1 MAQPRTHVVGGLRA
15 LRTAIVS
22 PSPAPPAGERAL
34 PLTFLDAQWL
44 SAHPVER
51 VFFYRL
57 GPGGDDVDAVLSRL
71 VDAPRLLPARRPRP
85 PHARRDQPPG
95 DGVAFTVAEHDG
107 VGVGVDELADTDE
120 PREVARIATFVPE
133 LPKGGAVLALQAT
146 VLPPDRRGLALG
158 VTVHH
163 SACDGVSST
172 HFLHTWAAACAGDRV
187 LPEPPVIDRTIIR
200 DRNDMYDAFASPASE
215 AKHAFD
221 SPDVAGKLLATFT
234 LSRQQL
240 QNVKDA
246 VAGEA
251 ARRGVAPPR
260 CTSLVATLGLTW
272 LCFRRAGPDGEEGPR
287 GDGRAH
293 LVFPV
298 DHRSRLEP
306 RVPEKYLGN
315 CIGPGFATAHE
326 TELATTTTTA
336 DGLFTACAAVAAGI
350 DEAVRGEPTYWERW
364 VERIT
369 EACADDMSLSV
380 AGSTRFGVYD
390 MDFGFGRPAKVDVVS
405 VAKTDAM
412 SVAEDRSGSGGIE
425 VGIALSPA
433 RMERFR
439 RWLADAIALL
449 SSVGPSPTITEGLL
463 TACTADRCRRR
474 HRRGFGV
481 YDVDFGFG
489 RAAKVDVVSVEKTDA
504 MSVAEDRF
512 GSGGIEMGIALPS
525 ERSAWRG
532 SGGGSPTTLPGSSSS
547 QHN

>member
-1 MAQPRTHVVGGLRA
+1 MAGMHEQPRVTNPYLRSTTYKQSSRNHHSCGETMAQPSTHLRGLRV
-15 LRTAIVS
+15 LRTARVV
-22 PSPAPPAGERAL
+22 PAPPGGGAVPQERAL

-44 SAHPVER
+44 RAHPVER

-57 GPGGDDVDAVLSRL
+57 GPGGDDDDVDAVLSRL
-71 VDAPRLLPARRPRP
+71 AETLPQALHAFYPLAGRVRPTPGKTNRYELFY
-85 PHARRDQPPG
+85 QPG
-95 DGVAFTVAEHDG
+95 GGVAFTVTEHYG
-107 VGVGVDELADTDE
+107 VGGVDELATDE
-120 PREVARIATFVPE
+120 PRELAKIAPFVPE

-146 VLPPDRRGLALG
+146 VLPPKRRGLALG

-200 DRNDMYDAFASPASE
+200 DRKDMYDAFATPMSE
-215 AKHAFD
+215 AKHVFD
-221 SPDVAGKLLATFT
+221 SPDVVGKLLATFT
-234 LSRQQL
+234 LSRQHL

-251 ARRGVAPPR
+251 ARRGVAPPG

-272 LCFRRAGPDGEEGPR
+272 LCFRRAGVDGEEGPR

-315 CIGPGFATAHE
+315 CIGPGIATAPKK
-326 TELATTTTTA
+326 ELDATTTIV

-350 DEAVRGEPTYWERW
+350 DEAVRGETAYWDRW

-369 EACADDMSLSV
+369 EACMDDMSLSV
-380 AGSTRFGVYD
+380 AGSTRFAVYD
-390 MDFGFGRPAKVDVVS
+390 VDFGFGKPAKVVVVS

-439 RWLADAIALL
+439 RWLADTIAWL
-449 SSVGPSPTITEGLL
+449 
-463 TACTADRCRRR
+463 
-474 HRRGFGV
+474 
-481 YDVDFGFG
+481 
-489 RAAKVDVVSVEKTDA
+489 
-504 MSVAEDRF
+504 
-512 GSGGIEMGIALPS
+512 
-525 ERSAWRG
+525 
-532 SGGGSPTTLPGSSSS
+532 SSSS
-547 QHN
+547 HSN

>member
-1 MAQPRTHVVGGLRA
+1 MASQPAAHAAGLRV
-15 LRTAIVS
+15 LRTTRVA
-22 PSPAPPAGERAL
+22 PAPPAGEPSLPERAL
-34 PLTFLDAQWL
+34 PLIFMDAGCLHAQ
-44 SAHPVER
+44 PVER

-57 GPGGDDVDAVLSRL
+57 GPCDDDDVDAVLSRMEESL
-71 VDAPRLLPARRPRP
+71 PRAIHAFYPLAGRVRPTPGETNRYELLY
-85 PHARRDQPPG
+85 QPG

-133 LPKGGAVLALQAT
+133 LPKGGAVLALQVT

-272 LCFRRAGPDGEEGPR
+272 LCFRRAGPDGEDGPR

-293 LVFPV
+293 LVVPG
-298 DHRSRLEP
+298 DHRARLEP

-390 MDFGFGRPAKVDVVS
+390 MDFGFGRPAMVDVVS

-449 SSVGPSPTITEGLL
+449 SS
-463 TACTADRCRRR
+463 
-474 HRRGFGV
+474 
-481 YDVDFGFG
+481 
-489 RAAKVDVVSVEKTDA
+489 
-504 MSVAEDRF
+504 
-512 GSGGIEMGIALPS
+512 
-525 ERSAWRG
+525 
-532 SGGGSPTTLPGSSSS
+532 SS
-547 QHN
+547 HCN

>member
-71 VDAPRLLPARRPRP
+71 VESLARALHAFYPLAGRVRLTPGETNRYELFY
-85 PHARRDQPPG
+85 QPG

-158 VTVHH
+158 VT
-163 SACDGVSST
+163 
-172 HFLHTWAAACAGDRV
+172 R
-187 LPEPPVIDRTIIR
+187 PPLRLR
-200 DRNDMYDAFASPASE
+200 W

-251 ARRGVAPPR
+251 ARRGVRRRVARRSSPRSASRGCASAALGPTAKKGLAVTAAPN
-260 CTSLVATLGLTW
+260 
-272 LCFRRAGPDGEEGPR
+272 
-287 GDGRAH
+287 

-449 SSVGPSPTITEGLL
+449 SS
-463 TACTADRCRRR
+463 
-474 HRRGFGV
+474 
-481 YDVDFGFG
+481 
-489 RAAKVDVVSVEKTDA
+489 
-504 MSVAEDRF
+504 
-512 GSGGIEMGIALPS
+512 
-525 ERSAWRG
+525 
-532 SGGGSPTTLPGSSSS
+532 SS
-547 QHN
+547 HCN

>member
-34 PLTFLDAQWL
+34 PLTFLDAQWI

-71 VDAPRLLPARRPRP
+71 VESLARVLHAFYPLAGRVRLTPGETNRYELFY
-85 PHARRDQPPG
+85 QPG

-120 PREVARIATFVPE
+120 PREVAKIATFVPE
-133 LPKGGAVLALQAT
+133 LPNGGAVLALQAT

-272 LCFRRAGPDGEEGPR
+272 LCFHRAGPDGEEGHR

-315 CIGPGFATAHE
+315 CIGPGFATAQYRK
-326 TELATTTTTA
+326 ELATTTIA
-336 DGLFTACAAVAAGI
+336 DGLFA
-350 DEAVRGEPTYWERW
+350 AVRGEPAYWERW

-369 EACADDMSLSV
+369 EACTADMSLSV

-390 MDFGFGRPAKVDVVS
+390 VDFGFGRPAKVDVVS

-439 RWLADAIALL
+439 RWLADAIAWL
-449 SSVGPSPTITEGLL
+449 SSSSQVGPSPTITEGLL
-463 TACTADRCRRR
+463 TACAAVAAGIDDAV
-474 HRRGFGV
+474 HR
-481 YDVDFGFG
+481 DTKQWELG
-489 RAAKVDVVSVEKTDA
+489 RAHHRGVRGRHAVVRGRIDEVSACTTWT
-504 MSVAEDRF
+504 S
-512 GSGGIEMGIALPS
+512 GSGG
-525 ERSAWRG
+525 R
-532 SGGGSPTTLPGSSSS
+532 
-547 QHN
+547 